1 MRTSSDPL
9 PSDHDSVDCLGC
21 VPRPLCVPPHVSPLL
36 SKAVLPNGLRV
47 FLLEDHEVPLVRGTL
62 VMRGGRYASPQD
74 KVRGVLVMRGGP
86 TGHGEGGAGHEGRTI
101 RQPTGQGEGG
111 AGDERRPVRQPS
123 GQGEGGAGH
132 KGRTI
137 RQPTGQGV
145 CIGRG
150 EVAVS
155 PGQ

>member
-74 KVRGVLVMRGGP
+74 KVRGVLVMRGGRYASP
-86 TGHGEGGAGHEGRTI
+86 QDKVRGVLVIRGGRYASP
-101 RQPTGQGEGG
+101 QDKVCVSGG
-111 AGDERRPVRQPS
+111 GKLQ
-123 GQGEGGAGH
+123 
-132 KGRTI
+132 
-137 RQPTGQGV
+137 
-145 CIGRG
+145 
-150 EVAVS
+150 
-155 PGQ
+155 